1 MLHVSHFKLSGHTRG
16 LACGVCILHHTG
28 LMTIGKQLLPS
39 LVIPS
44 GECCQKSSLF
54 RNENTNITD
63 QRQYFVLLP

>member
-44 GECCQKSSLF
+44 TWGMLSEVFIVS
-54 RNENTNITD
+54 
-63 QRQYFVLLP
+63 